1 MKNYRYLIPL
11 ALIAVFVLSIYMKY
25 DSNQS
30 KNQEYEA
37 YLKEAR
43 DDRELEIY
51 VDAEAEYQQALEIRP
66 SLALSLEL
74 GEMYLE
80 AGADRETED
89 WGETM
94 IEQYP
99 EEADAYIYL
108 MDFYLGKQEYD
119 SFFTL
124 YEESKDRE
132 VSSGHIDEV
141 YEKNRYQYYFLN
153 EYLETGVFSGGYCP
167 VKSEKLWGYISESGA
182 KATPY
187 VFQEAGAFSGGLA
200 PVVDH
205 DGETY
210 YIDESGNKK
219 EVVRN
224 VERIRNLGMTRN
236 GICLLYDGSSWGY
249 YTLDGELLFGD
260 YEEASSLGNGVAAV
274 KKDGKWSLINEEG
287 KELTEERFDGVITDE
302 RNIVY
307 RNERLFVQK
316 GQNYYLVDSSGKQIT
331 DQAYED
337 ARLFQ
342 GDGYAAVK
350 VNGLWGFID
359 TEGKMIIDPVYEDAG
374 SFSNGLAAVQYANR
388 WGYIDLENQ
397 MVIPNQ
403 FEGAKEFT
411 GRGSAFVQQ
420 NGVWELLLLY
430 SYNH

>member
-11 ALIAVFVLSIYMKY
+11 VLTAVFILSIYMKY

-30 KNQEYEA
+30 KNREYET

-43 DDRELEIY
+43 ENRKLEIY
-51 VDAEAEYQQALEIRP
+51 VDAEEEYQQALEIRP
-66 SLALSLEL
+66 SLSLSLEL

-80 AGADRETED
+80 ANAERKTED
-89 WGETM
+89 WGNWM

-99 EEADAYIYL
+99 EDADAYIYL

-132 VSSGHIDEV
+132 VASEYIDEV
-141 YEKNRYQYYFLN
+141 YEKNRYQYYFLD
-153 EYLETGVFSGGYCP
+153 EYLETGVFSGGYCS
-167 VKSEKLWGYISESGA
+167 VKSEELWGYINEKGT
-182 KATPY
+182 KTVPY
-187 VFQEAGAFSGGLA
+187 VYQEAGAFSDGLA
-200 PVVDH
+200 PVVDY

-219 EVVRN
+219 EVVQN
-224 VERIRNLGMTRN
+224 VDKIRKLGMAHN
-236 GICLLYDGSSWGY
+236 GISPLYDGSSWGY
-249 YTLDGELLFGD
+249 YTMEGKLLFGG
-260 YEEASSLGNGVAAV
+260 YEEASSLGNGIAAV

-287 KELTEERFDGVITDE
+287 KELTKERFDGVIMDE
-302 RNIVY
+302 KNIVY

-316 GQNYYLVDSSGKQIT
+316 GLNYYLVDSSGKQIT

-350 VNGLWGFID
+350 INGLWGFID
-359 TEGKMIIDPVYEDAG
+359 TNGKMIIDPVYEDAG
-374 SFSNGLAAVQYANR
+374 SFSNGLAAVQYGSR

-411 GRGSAFVQQ
+411 GQGSAFVLQ